1 MFTDD
6 ELRIFDDQ
14 FKLVG
19 ITEEDKQRKILE
31 FFYTIG
37 KIIYQI
43 NTSDND
49 KEENKEQESRKV
61 L

>member
-49 KEENKEQESRKV
+49 KEENKEQESLKV

>member
-6 ELRIFDDQ
+6 ELRLFDDQ

-19 ITEEDKQRKILE
+19 ITEEDEQRRILE
-31 FFYTIG
+31 FFYAIG

-43 NTSDND
+43 HTGDYE
-49 KEENKEQESRKV
+49 EEN
-61 L
+61 

>member
-6 ELRIFDDQ
+6 ELRFFDDQ

-49 KEENKEQESRKV
+49 
-61 L
+61 